1 MISYKTAQ
9 YRSGSASQKS
19 EAMMKT
25 VACISVCFLVMVT
38 VVTAQSSTGTCT
50 TNDQTTFVIEQ
61 LTISCGLNLQ
71 TVNSSLDSNAVDAA
85 LDVVCTDECGGELSE
100 WLLNQCNDAPG
111 AAGLYYW
118 CLDTNGT
125 AAFSRCRY
133 AFPPHFDVS
142 SLGGAVACFAANE
155 TNPCPD
161 GCDMVLMGLA
171 ALGCCYQSLY
181 NNTVYLQ
188 STLSAGLLTQDYFQA
203 LQGLGN
209 PLLWAACQV
218 APPTMQCTIEGIEFP
233 TVSTVTTESLA
244 ATILVCPYAMIFL
257 LVIALYMLLQ

>member
-1 MISYKTAQ
+1 MHTEIEF
-9 YRSGSASQKS
+9 GSASQKS
-19 EAMMKT
+19 VAMMRT
-25 VACISVCFLVMVT
+25 VACISVYFLVMVT
-38 VVTAQSSTGTCT
+38 LVTAQSSTGTCSAS
-50 TNDQTTFVIEQ
+50 DQSTYVIQE
-61 LTISCGLNLQ
+61 LSITCGFSLQ
-71 TVNSSLDSNAVDAA
+71 TVNSSLNSNDVDAA
-85 LDVVCTDECGGELSE
+85 LDNVCTDQCGGELSE

-142 SLGGAVACFAANE
+142 SLGSAAVCLAANE

-161 GCDMVLMGLA
+161 GCNTALMGIA

-188 STLSAGLLTQDYFQA
+188 SALSAGFLTQDYFQA

-218 APPTMQCTIEGIEFP
+218 IPPAMQCTIEGIEFP
-233 TVSTVTTESLA
+233 TASTNIVTTVSFA
-244 ATILVCPYAMIFL
+244 ATISVHLCAMIFL
-257 LVIALYMLLQ
+257 LVMALYMLF